1 MVKPEVLAWRGVVLG
16 WRKTT
21 KALPCSPDFRFHV
34 DSDWSGKMLMM
45 HWWHKNGRCYLTSYC
60 KNWVTL
66 KVNAMGEERIA
77 VTLSHSP
84 QELIAGISV
93 MRKNVIVCKR
103 EGKSGHRIKINLPP
117 CSLTFKVCGGE
128 RDEGARWWRMA
139 LRIPNWLRA
148 WSQPGMEACP
158 FQNLQVHLKGMADS
172 VCTGVQPLCI
182 PSCTPACSCCRQQ
195 QDHLS
200 LALSLTQREPSPLS
214 SGKENMG
221 FLPFLCYPPIH
232 LSTFLSLHIF
242 LLKLTPLL
250 PGEQQPGTT
259 EDETVTL
266 SPPSFFFSP
275 LDSLLWPEWHP
286 LFAFSPWFSALG
298 DRLWAGSKC
307 WGRAKTA
314 RGGCCYPT
322 ACHSGRWW
330 RGLMWI
336 APVSLIEGTL
346 QLCYVLD
353 CTWLMPFFCRLQAGH
368 SCFFKENFVFLGRNK
383 APMTIL
389 YPHIQYYTP

>member
-93 MRKNVIVCKR
+93 MRKNVIVYKR

-148 WSQPGMEACP
+148 WPQPGMEACP

-221 FLPFLCYPPIH
+221 FLPFLCYPLAHFPQSPH
-232 LSTFLSLHIF
+232 LLVETNTSAPRRSAAWHYRRWNCDSFSTL
-242 LLKLTPLL
+242 
-250 PGEQQPGTT
+250 
-259 EDETVTL
+259 
-266 SPPSFFFSP
+266 FFFLPS
-275 LDSLLWPEWHP
+275 WQ
-286 LFAFSPWFSALG
+286 SALTWVTSS
-298 DRLWAGSKC
+298 LC
-307 WGRAKTA
+307 FQ
-314 RGGCCYPT
+314 
-322 ACHSGRWW
+322 
-330 RGLMWI
+330 
-336 APVSLIEGTL
+336 SLIF
-346 QLCYVLD
+346 
-353 CTWLMPFFCRLQAGH
+353 CTWGQT
-368 SCFFKENFVFLGRNK
+368 LGR
-383 APMTIL
+383 
-389 YPHIQYYTP
+389 Q